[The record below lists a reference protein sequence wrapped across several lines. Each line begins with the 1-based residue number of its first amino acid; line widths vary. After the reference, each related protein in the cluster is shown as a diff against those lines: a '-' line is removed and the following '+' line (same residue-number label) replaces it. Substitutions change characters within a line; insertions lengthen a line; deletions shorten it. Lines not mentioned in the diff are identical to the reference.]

1 MQGDSFARA
10 VWARARDVAS
20 PWVEHVD
27 PLWTTHVRHARI
39 DSIRTETLT
48 TRTLVLQP
56 GVGWERHVPGQFVEI
71 GVEIDGRIL
80 TRTYS
85 ITSSPDRGP
94 RSVAERAE
102 ALAGVWGRS
111 PHRENDK
118 RISITV
124 TAVGR
129 VSRALVYGSRC
140 GDHVR
145 IGSPKGEFTMTDPAP
160 DRVLFVTG
168 GSGITPVMSMLR
180 TFEARRAMPDVVHVH
195 YARTKSDVIFARE
208 LALMAR
214 ACPSYRP
221 TIVTTH
227 EGATD
232 WAFGKRTL
240 ETLAPDF
247 AERQAW
253 ACGPEPL
260 LDAVTEVL
268 PNVRVERFR
277 PKLLAPPH
285 ASGGRVRFGRSKRE
299 LDASGAT
306 PLLEIA
312 ERAGVNA
319 PHGCRMG
326 ICHSCDA
333 TMVAGSVRDLRTG
346 KRIDEPGARIQPCVC
361 AAAGDVEID
370 L

>member
-10 VWARARDVAS
+10 IWARARDVAS

-39 DSIRTETLT
+39 DSIRTETLP
-48 TRTLVLQP
+48 TRTLVLAP
-56 GVGWERHVPGQFVEI
+56 GVGWKRHIPGQFVEV

-85 ITSSPDRGP
+85 ISSSDR
-94 RSVAERAE
+94 RD
-102 ALAGVWGRS
+102 GR
-111 PHRENDK
+111 
-118 RISITV
+118 IAITV
-124 TAVGR
+124 TAIGR

-140 GDHVR
+140 GDYVR
-145 IGSPKGEFTMTDPAP
+145 IALPKGEFTMSDPAP
-160 DRVLFVTG
+160 ERVLFVTG

-208 LALMAR
+208 LATLAR
-214 ACPSYRP
+214 DFPSYRS
-221 TIVTTH
+221 IVITTH

-232 WAFGKRTL
+232 WEFGKKTL
-240 ETLAPDF
+240 EALAPDF
-247 AERQAW
+247 AERAAW

-260 LDAVTEVL
+260 LEAVVANV
-268 PNVRVERFR
+268 PHVRVERFR
-277 PKLLAPPH
+277 PKLAIAPGPC
-285 ASGGRVRFGRSKRE
+285 GGRVRFAKSARD
-299 LDASGAT
+299 LDAGAES
-306 PLLEIA
+306 LLAVA

-333 TMVAGSVRDLRTG
+333 TMLSGSVRDLRTG
-346 KRIDEPGARIQPCVC
+346 EIHDEPGTRIQPCVC
-361 AAAGDVEID
+361 AAASDVEID

>member
-1 MQGDSFARA
+1 MQGDSFARTL
-10 VWARARDVAS
+10 WERARDVAS
-20 PWVEHVD
+20 PWVELVD

-48 TRTLVLQP
+48 TRTLVLAP
-56 GVGWERHVPGQFVEI
+56 GAGWKGHVPGQFVEI
-71 GVEIDGRIL
+71 GVEVDGRIL

-85 ITSSPDRGP
+85 ISS
-94 RSVAERAE
+94 E
-102 ALAGVWGRS
+102 
-111 PHRENDK
+111 PHRRDG

-140 GDHVR
+140 GDYVR
-145 IGSPKGEFTMTDPAP
+145 LGLPKGEFTMPDPAP
-160 DRVLFVTG
+160 ERVLFVTG

-180 TFEARRAMPDVVHVH
+180 SFESRRAMPDVVHIH

-208 LALMAR
+208 LSLMAR
-214 ACPSYRP
+214 DCPSYRP
-221 TIVTTH
+221 TVITTH

-232 WAFGKRTL
+232 WAFGKKTL
-240 ETLAPDF
+240 QTLAPDF
-247 AERQAW
+247 EKREAW

-260 LDAVTEVL
+260 LESVVAHV
-268 PNVRVERFR
+268 PRVRVERFR
-277 PKLLAPPH
+277 PKLA
-285 ASGGRVRFGRSKRE
+285 ASPGPCGGRVRFARSARE
-299 LDASGAT
+299 LDAGAE
-306 PLLEIA
+306 PLLVVA

-333 TMVAGSVRDLRTG
+333 TMLSGSVRDLRTG
-346 KRIDEPGARIQPCVC
+346 EIHDEPGTRIQPCVC
-361 AAAGDVEID
+361 AAASDVDID

>member
-10 VWARARDVAS
+10 TWARVRDVAS
-20 PWVEHVD
+20 PWVELVD

-48 TRTLVLQP
+48 TRTLVLSP
-56 GVGWERHVPGQFVEI
+56 GAGWHRHAPGQFVEI
-71 GVEIDGRIL
+71 GVEIDGRIF

-85 ITSSPDRGP
+85 ITSPP
-94 RSVAERAE
+94 ERRD
-102 ALAGVWGRS
+102 G
-111 PHRENDK
+111 

-140 GDHVR
+140 GDYVR
-145 IGSPKGEFTMTDPAP
+145 IGLPKGEFTMTDPAP
-160 DRVLFVTG
+160 ERVLFVTG
-168 GSGITPVMSMLR
+168 GSGITPVMGMLR
-180 TFEARRAMPDVVHVH
+180 TFEARRAMPDVAHVH
-195 YARTKSDVIFARE
+195 YARTKSDVIFARD
-208 LALMAR
+208 LALLSR
-214 ACPSYRP
+214 DCPSYKP

-232 WAFGKRTL
+232 WQFGREKL
-240 ETLAPDF
+240 AAIAPDF
-247 AERQAW
+247 AERRAW

-260 LDAVTEVL
+260 LDAVAEII

-277 PKLLAPPH
+277 PKLLAP
-285 ASGGRVRFGRSKRE
+285 ANACGGRVRFGRSQRE
-299 LDASGAT
+299 LDAGGAT

-312 ERAGVNA
+312 ERAGVSA

-333 TMVAGSVRDLRTG
+333 TMIQGSVRDLRTG